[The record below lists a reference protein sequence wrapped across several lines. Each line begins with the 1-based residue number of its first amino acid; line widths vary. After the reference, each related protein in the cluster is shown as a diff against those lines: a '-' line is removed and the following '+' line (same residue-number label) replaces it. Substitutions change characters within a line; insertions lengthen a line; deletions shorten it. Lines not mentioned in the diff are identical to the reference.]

1 MALTGTELDMIQL
14 MISRANDM
22 QRQFIKSLI
31 DVDVSNI
38 NVTDY
43 TGLFDLTPMSRNA
56 PMLNVGD
63 RVVFKPRKTK
73 PEVTGTIKSINGKTY
88 TIVNC
93 SDNGPGWRI
102 GFDQA
107 NIRKAA

>member
-14 MISRANDM
+14 LIARANDT
-22 QRQFIKSLI
+22 QRQFIKSMI

-38 NVTDY
+38 KVTDHG
-43 TGLFDLTPMSRNA
+43 TGFLAAMPSAQGQLK
-56 PMLNVGD
+56 VGD
-63 RVVFKPRKTK
+63 KVRFKPRKTK

-88 TIVNC
+88 TVVNC

-102 GFDQA
+102 GFTQA
-107 NIRKAA
+107 NIRLA